1 MKKKISPKTVVTVI
15 AVLMVLG
22 GGIVLLHSPISP
34 IQENSTH
41 KIYMSPDRDPSLGK
55 QTIDSQEK
63 PPALRDSP
71 ELENQAQA
79 SPSIDSNST
88 STGEPKITSQATEE
102 MWEEL
107 SDELER
113 QWLLD
118 KLAEIGFDDPEQQ
131 EKLATWPLPVLRW
144 QVENLSA
151 KLDELTKSGA
161 IKFVPPE

>member
-1 MKKKISPKTVVTVI
+1 MPDALWSSLCRLLISSIRWLLLNCHRRYSAIPVEETMKKKISPKTVVTVI

-88 STGEPKITSQATEE
+88 STGEPKITSQSNRGNVGRANT
-102 MWEEL
+102 
-107 SDELER
+107 
-113 QWLLD
+113 
-118 KLAEIGFDDPEQQ
+118 
-131 EKLATWPLPVLRW
+131 
-144 QVENLSA
+144 
-151 KLDELTKSGA
+151 GA
-161 IKFVPPE
+161 GR

>member
-1 MKKKISPKTVVTVI
+1 
-15 AVLMVLG
+15 
-22 GGIVLLHSPISP
+22 
-34 IQENSTH
+34 
-41 KIYMSPDRDPSLGK
+41 
-55 QTIDSQEK
+55 
-63 PPALRDSP
+63 
-71 ELENQAQA
+71 
-79 SPSIDSNST
+79 
-88 STGEPKITSQATEE
+88 

-107 SDELER
+107 TQELVDELER